1 MFVKCGL
8 TGAALVLLFASSASA
23 DVTFKYIS
31 AADAKAMV
39 EAPKSGKGP
48 GNIADGPDFRLTVSE
63 RNKPG
68 KVEQHADWNDELII
82 QEGDVLLNYGG
93 ASENAKETGPG
104 EMLGNSHQRGQ
115 KCSDACGRRGRYPGG
130 HAAPDAD
137 PDTDD
142 ALYRVQDPKRSLS
155 SPHRPRPAE

>member
-8 TGAALVLLFASSASA
+8 TGAALVLLFASSANA

-39 EAPKSGKGP
+39 EAPKTGKGP

-93 ASENAKETGPG
+93 ASVNAKETGPG
-104 EMLGNSHQRGQ
+104 EMLGDSISGGKSVLMHAGDVVVIPAGMPHQMLIQ
-115 KCSDACGRRGRYPGG
+115 TPTMRYIVFKTRKD
-130 HAAPDAD
+130 H
-137 PDTDD
+137 
-142 ALYRVQDPKRSLS
+142 
-155 SPHRPRPAE
+155 

>member
-1 MFVKCGL
+1 MLLKYGL
-8 TGAALVLLFASSASA
+8 TGVLMLFFTATANA

-39 EAPKSGKGP
+39 EAPVNGKGP
-48 GNIADGPDFRLTVSE
+48 GNIADGPDFKLTLSE

-93 ASENAKETGPG
+93 TSVNAKETGPG
-104 EMLGNSHQRGQ
+104 ETLGDSISGGKSVLMHAGDMVVIPAGTPHQMLIQTPTM
-115 KCSDACGRRGRYPGG
+115 RYIVFKTRKD
-130 HAAPDAD
+130 H
-137 PDTDD
+137 
-142 ALYRVQDPKRSLS
+142 
-155 SPHRPRPAE
+155 